1 MMKREGGR
9 EAGRGFQLFMFALCI
24 YAIGVVAAESVMDLH
39 PHTLTIL
46 ELADFGVCAV
56 FFADFLASL
65 WRADN
70 RWRYFLTWGW
80 IDLLSS
86 IPVIDAARWG
96 RVLRIFRLFRAIRA
110 ARLMTEVVVRQRA
123 ENTVLAVFL
132 LALMLVTFSS
142 IAILHFEN
150 VPQGNILTA
159 EDALWWVFATVTTVG
174 YGDRYPITT
183 EGRMVAVALM
193 VGGIALFGTLSAYLA
208 AWFIGSEVDDSS
220 EKELAALKVE
230 IASLR
235 ALIERQSSA
244 KPGG

>member
-1 MMKREGGR
+1 MRSR
-9 EAGRGFQLFMFALCI
+9 EAGPGFQLFMFALCV
-24 YAIGVVAAESVMDLH
+24 YAVGVVAVESAIDLS

-46 ELADFGVCAV
+46 EIADYGVCAV

-65 WRADN
+65 WRADS
-70 RWRYFLTWGW
+70 RWRYFITWGW
-80 IDLLSS
+80 VDLLSS
-86 IPVIDAARWG
+86 IPAIDAARWG
-96 RVLRIFRLFRAIRA
+96 RVLRILRIFRALRA
-110 ARLMTEVVVRQRA
+110 ARLLTQVVVRQRA
-123 ENTVLAVFL
+123 QNTVLAAFL
-132 LALMLVTFSS
+132 VALMLITFSS
-142 IAILHFEN
+142 IAILHFES
-150 VPQGNILTA
+150 VPQANIVSA

-220 EKELAALKVE
+220 EKELAALRVE

-235 ALIERQSSA
+235 ALIERQQNR
-244 KPGG
+244 